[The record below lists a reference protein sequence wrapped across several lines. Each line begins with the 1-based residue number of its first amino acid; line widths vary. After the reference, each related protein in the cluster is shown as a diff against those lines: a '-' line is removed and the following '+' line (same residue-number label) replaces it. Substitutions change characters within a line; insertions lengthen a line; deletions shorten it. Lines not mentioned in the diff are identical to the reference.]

1 MLIEVFN
8 RHLFTFSASFP
19 CCCVFATRIRSANW
33 QQSDAVPGTD
43 VVLRCEWHIY
53 GWTINVSSSLS
64 LSLWWTNYVMV
75 LLNESNVS
83 NFLWVNSWN
92 IQIHT
97 SVLSS
102 DCLILSLSQCYGF
115 TLTLSSSLVCF
126 AGVGTRNYYRKMG
139 YELEGPYMVKD
150 LYGPGM
156 DWTWTVFIWTVFF
169 FFIIYQGHIL
179 WSQFLK

>member
-1 MLIEVFN
+1 
-8 RHLFTFSASFP
+8 
-19 CCCVFATRIRSANW
+19 
-33 QQSDAVPGTD
+33 
-43 VVLRCEWHIY
+43 
-53 GWTINVSSSLS
+53 
-64 LSLWWTNYVMV
+64 MV

-169 FFIIYQGHIL
+169 FLLFIKAIFSGFSFWSSETFSVSCIRGDNGWIFSLGQCFFITRTPDDAVASSLCYADKETL
-179 WSQFLK
+179 WV